1 MLDDNSV
8 GNTRN
13 TVTFVKAYFGKKGP
27 CWHKK
32 DPLPFS
38 GYNPWKDIGGKDC
51 SRTAAAA
58 SSCVGI
64 LRWIVID
71 QDTAVSRRSRRIF
84 CPMIPRSPVKTAS

>member
-38 GYNPWKDIGGKDC
+38 GYNLRKDIGGKDY

-58 SSCVGI
+58 R
-64 LRWIVID
+64 LY
-71 QDTAVSRRSRRIF
+71 AA
-84 CPMIPRSPVKTAS
+84 MIPHPRRTFDLRIKSPFPTFGRS